1 MPKATNIAFTLC
13 ILSLLCHCVPTTLK
27 FFMRLNIIDYLYT
40 IIIIALFYTS
50 ELSVVLHFISLYR
63 GTFYAKSPWR

>member
-27 FFMRLNIIDYLYT
+27 FL
-40 IIIIALFYTS
+40 
-50 ELSVVLHFISLYR
+50 
-63 GTFYAKSPWR
+63 